1 MSLTNSA
8 ISRPQLVRYRYWRE
22 GRTPRCSPLA
32 CAMRRL
38 QRSKLIGNSDSKRH
52 SDFTVRGSDSSAAS
66 KRTTVR
72 FAEYCE
78 VVLVPNRGEY
88 SDQEK
93 LDMYLSQQD
102 LDQIRNERY
111 SIMES
116 MARGIFPDDETKYFR
131 GLECQLENCK
141 GDRKRKIS
149 KVRDALF
156 EVQAFDETIDPEWID
171 NCYQKLT
178 YDARA
183 LAHNLGRYDAF
194 QSLSINQ

>member
-1 MSLTNSA
+1 
-8 ISRPQLVRYRYWRE
+8 
-22 GRTPRCSPLA
+22 
-32 CAMRRL
+32 MRRL

-52 SDFTVRGSDSSAAS
+52 SDFSVRGRDSAAS
-66 KRTTVR
+66 ERTTVR

-93 LDMYLSQQD
+93 LDMYLSRQD
-102 LDQIRNERY
+102 LDQMRNERH

-131 GLECQLENCK
+131 GLECRLENCK
-141 GDRKRKIS
+141 GDRKRKIR

-156 EVQAFDETIDPEWID
+156 EMQAFDETIDPEWID

-183 LAHNLGRYDAF
+183 LAHNVGRYDAS
-194 QSLSINQ
+194 QSQSINQ